1 MSLKFD
7 KNRSVHPLYLS
18 VPLTYTRI
26 KHPQNLAKELVLVD
40 WVGRNY
46 VAAWRNE
53 DRCNIGLTFLVKAE
67 SRNGKPGFIFKDKW
81 HSIGFRVMSSRR

>member
-1 MSLKFD
+1 MSRKFD
-7 KNRSVHPLYLS
+7 KNRSVYSTYLS

-40 WVGRNY
+40 RLGNHY

-53 DRCNIGLTFLVKAE
+53 NKRNVGLTFLVKAE
-67 SRNGKPGFIFKDKW
+67 SRKGKPGFIFKDKW
-81 HSIGFRVMSSRR
+81 YPVGYYVMSGRL